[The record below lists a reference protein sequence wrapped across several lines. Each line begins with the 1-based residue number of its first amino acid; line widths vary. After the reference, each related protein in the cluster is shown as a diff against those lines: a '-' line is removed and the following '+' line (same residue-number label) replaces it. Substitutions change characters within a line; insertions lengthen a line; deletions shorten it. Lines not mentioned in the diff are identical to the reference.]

1 MNLRG
6 HHAYVIVLLLAPLAA
21 QQPARAPL
29 TLHNAVQ
36 DKNFYLLSALE
47 STPGVRHLLS
57 FDATLA
63 KLSGSKRESL
73 EKATQSCKLELDCY
87 AAALK
92 WTEPETIMA
101 SERLRDLYRTS
112 EVMKRLV
119 DGNLRPSGMFQ
130 RYHDKTG
137 DELLSQAWSD
147 AVRGL
152 DNVIEVYGTG
162 RAPRYPQIDSVTY
175 DVKSDSYRQ
184 VVRKIAE
191 TVQDQE
197 SGADVFFDPALRF
210 TLYLMDANGRDEAG
224 RLEPLEKGENAAA
237 IRHIASIAWNRF
249 PYSVMVVPGA
259 GPDRPGV
266 NLSPSGKMRLILAA
280 KRFREGKA
288 PIILV
293 SGGFVHPLQT
303 PYSEAVE
310 MKKYLIAN
318 LGIPAEAILVDPQAR
333 HTTTNLRNAARQ
345 IYRYGIPFDKVALI
359 TTDTDQSRYIEG
371 TGFADRCIKEL
382 GYKPYQLRARIS
394 PFDQEFTPV
403 IDSLQADAM
412 DPLDP

>member
-1 MNLRG
+1 MKK
-6 HHAYVIVLLLAPLAA
+6 ATVLLFLLASLAA
-21 QQPARAPL
+21 QQ
-29 TLHNAVQ
+29 HNAVQ

-47 STPGVRHLLS
+47 ATPEARHLLNS
-57 FDATLA
+57 DPALT
-63 KLSGSKRESL
+63 KLSEFKRESL
-73 EKATQSCKLELDCY
+73 SKATQSCKLDLDCY

-92 WTEPETIMA
+92 WTEPDTTA
-101 SERLRDLYRTS
+101 AAERLRDLYR
-112 EVMKRLV
+112 MNDAMQRLV
-119 DGNLRPSGMFQ
+119 DGTLRPSGMFQ

-137 DELLSQAWSD
+137 GELLSQAWLD
-147 AVRGL
+147 AVRGI
-152 DNVIEVYGTG
+152 DNVIDVYGTG
-162 RAPRYPQIDSVTY
+162 SAPRYPQIDSATY
-175 DVKSDSYRQ
+175 EVKSDSYRQ

-197 SGADVFFDPALRF
+197 SNTDVFFDPALRF
-210 TLYLMDANGRDEAG
+210 ALYLMDANGRDEAG

-237 IRHIASIAWNRF
+237 IHHIASISWNRF
-249 PYSVMVVPGA
+249 PYSVIVVPGA

-266 NLSPSGKMRLILAA
+266 SLSPSGKMRLIVAA

-293 SGGFVHPLQT
+293 SGGFVHPVQT

-318 LGIPAEAILVDPQAR
+318 LGIPAEAILIDPHAR

-359 TTDTDQSRYIEG
+359 TTDTDQSQYIESM
-371 TGFADRCIKEL
+371 GFAGRCMKEL

-394 PFDQEFTPV
+394 PFDLEFIPV

>member
-1 MNLRG
+1 MKRST
-6 HHAYVIVLLLAPLAA
+6 ILLLFLASLAA
-21 QQPARAPL
+21 QR
-29 TLHNAVQ
+29 HNAVQ

-47 STPGVRHLLS
+47 ATPEARRLLNS
-57 FDATLA
+57 DPALT
-63 KLSGSKRESL
+63 KLSESKRENLS
-73 EKATQSCKLELDCY
+73 KATQSCKLDLDCY
-87 AAALK
+87 AAALE
-92 WTEPETIMA
+92 WTEPETTA
-101 SERLRDLYRTS
+101 AGERLRDLYRKNDAL
-112 EVMKRLV
+112 KRLV
-119 DGNLRPSGMFQ
+119 DGPLRQSRIFQ

-137 DELLSQAWSD
+137 DALLSQAWLD
-147 AVRGL
+147 AVRGI
-152 DNVIEVYGTG
+152 DNVIDVYGLG
-162 RAPRYPQIDSVTY
+162 RPPRYPQIDSVTY

-197 SGADVFFDPALRF
+197 SASDLFFDPALRF
-210 TLYLMDANGRDEAG
+210 ALYLMDANGRDEAG
-224 RLEPLEKGENAAA
+224 RLEPLDKGENAAA

-249 PYSVMVVPGA
+249 PYSVILVPGA
-259 GPDRPGV
+259 GPDRLGV

-288 PIILV
+288 PLILV

-310 MKKYLIAN
+310 MQKCLIAN
-318 LGIPAEAILVDPQAR
+318 LGIPAEAILIDPHAR

-359 TTDTDQSRYIEG
+359 TTDTDQSRYIEDA
-371 TGFADRCIKEL
+371 GFADRCMKEL
-382 GYKPYQLRARIS
+382 GYKPYRLRARIS
-394 PFDQEFTPV
+394 PFDLEFLPV